1 MRHLMCT
8 FVFRIVSRMQI
19 RLILRRWFWN
29 RHSAHDRAHT
39 TLNENL
45 FPSKRIKSEFSGI
58 HWRYNWCLFPMH
70 GVWNRIHIF
79 PYTEFHFC
87 NQFGMW
93 VYLYLCIRL
102 ADKIR
107 SNSKYYIKFVHLLGC
122 NKKKRYLCSV
132 DSR

>member
-8 FVFRIVSRMQI
+8 FALRIGSRMQI

-107 SNSKYYIKFVHLLGC
+107 SNSKYSIKFVHLLGC